1 MTAQKELLILFTC
14 GLLLAS
20 GLYVQKTRG
29 EKSDG
34 EVGVTARE
42 VSATSTIFFT
52 GDVMLSRDVAR
63 QMTLHDDFLFPFR
76 LIASTTRAADLT
88 IGNLEGPISDRG
100 INQGSIYSF
109 RDDPRVVAGL
119 SFAGFDAMVLANNH
133 IADWGR
139 VALSDTVSILNN
151 GGIRTIG
158 AGRNEE
164 EANNAFIVD
173 IKGTKVAIVA
183 YTNLY
188 PNSFSAYGSTP
199 GISHSSEEVMTTT
212 VRGLRAKADVI
223 VVAMHWGE
231 EYETHSNAYQE
242 RIGRMLIDAGA
253 DLVVGTHPHVVQEI
267 ERYKNGWVAYSLGN
281 FVFDQNFSDEVRNGI
296 IVRLTIGDRHILAI
310 DEIPISINSYYQ
322 PQIDIKKIPA

>member
-1 MTAQKELLILFTC
+1 MARRSLFLFFVC
-14 GLLLAS
+14 GLLIA
-20 GLYVQKTRG
+20 GLYARHTEG
-29 EKSDG
+29 ERNKAG
-34 EVGVTARE
+34 EAAEPEKIV
-42 VSATSTIFFT
+42 ATSTIYFT

-63 QMTLHDDFLFPFR
+63 QMKLHNDFSFPFR
-76 LIASTTRAADLT
+76 LIASSTRGADLT

-100 INQGSIYSF
+100 VNQGSIYSF

-267 ERYKNGWVAYSLGN
+267 ERYKNGWIAYSLGN

-296 IVRLTIGDRHILAI
+296 IVRLTIGDRHNLAI